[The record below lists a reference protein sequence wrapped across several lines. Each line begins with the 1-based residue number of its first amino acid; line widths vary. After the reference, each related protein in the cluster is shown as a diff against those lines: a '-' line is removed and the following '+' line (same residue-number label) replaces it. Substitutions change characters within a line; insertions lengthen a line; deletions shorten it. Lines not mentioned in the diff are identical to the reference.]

1 MKRAFSFFLAVILL
15 LCACILPGSA
25 AFNAS
30 LDTMGISADIV
41 LLLNLDSNTVIFDKN
56 ADKVTASASLTKIT
70 TAILT
75 IENCQDLDAV
85 VTVKQSSIDAI
96 AGTNSSTAGLL
107 AGEELTV
114 RQLLYCLLV
123 RSANEAAVIL
133 ADYIGGGSVPAFVQM
148 MNDFAASLGCTNT
161 HFVNPHGLD
170 AEGHYSTARDLAL
183 ITQHAL
189 ELPLFSEIVNTVS
202 YTLPATN
209 KSEERNLLS
218 TNWLINPNF
227 KTYYCEYASGIKTG
241 STSDAGR
248 CIISTASK
256 DGYNYLAVV
265 MNAPYEDVNGDGNPD
280 NRAFLD
286 CKTLFEWAFDNLRM
300 TKVAD
305 TTRIVTV
312 VDVRLSSDA
321 DHVRLVPETEVTA
334 LVPVGN
340 DENSVLIE
348 AIPEETPTTVEAPVK
363 KGDVL
368 GKARILYAGD
378 EIATVNLVAAEDVDV
393 SIFLYLGNGIVKLFH
408 STVFLIV
415 FALVLLVLAVYI
427 GLIIRHNRQKKRRRA
442 PKTIKN
448 FRNLK

>member
-15 LCACILPGSA
+15 ICACILPGSA

-56 ADKVTASASLTKIT
+56 ADKVTAPASLTKIT

-189 ELPLFSEIVNTVS
+189 ELPLFSEIVNTV
-202 YTLPATN
+202 
-209 KSEERNLLS
+209 
-218 TNWLINPNF
+218 
-227 KTYYCEYASGIKTG
+227 
-241 STSDAGR
+241 
-248 CIISTASK
+248 
-256 DGYNYLAVV
+256 
-265 MNAPYEDVNGDGNPD
+265 
-280 NRAFLD
+280 
-286 CKTLFEWAFDNLRM
+286 
-300 TKVAD
+300 
-305 TTRIVTV
+305 
-312 VDVRLSSDA
+312 
-321 DHVRLVPETEVTA
+321 
-334 LVPVGN
+334 
-340 DENSVLIE
+340 
-348 AIPEETPTTVEAPVK
+348 
-363 KGDVL
+363 
-368 GKARILYAGD
+368 
-378 EIATVNLVAAEDVDV
+378 
-393 SIFLYLGNGIVKLFH
+393 
-408 STVFLIV
+408 
-415 FALVLLVLAVYI
+415 
-427 GLIIRHNRQKKRRRA
+427 RHK
-442 PKTIKN
+442 
-448 FRNLK
+448 

>member
-1 MKRAFSFFLAVILL
+1 MKRAFSFFLALILL
-15 LCACILPGSA
+15 ICTCILPGSA

-56 ADKVTASASLTKIT
+56 ADKVTAPASLTKIT

-227 KTYYCEYASGIKTG
+227 KTYYCEYASGVKTG
-241 STSDAGR
+241 STSGAGR
-248 CIISTASK
+248 CVISTASK

-265 MNAPYEDVNGDGNPD
+265 MGAPYVDVNGDGNPD

-348 AIPEETPTTVEAPVK
+348 AIPEETPTTVDAPVK

-393 SIFLYLGNGIVKLFH
+393 SIFLYLGNGIVQLFH

-415 FALVLLVLAVYI
+415 FVLVLLVLAVYI

>member
-1 MKRAFSFFLAVILL
+1 MKRAFSFFLAVVLL
-15 LCACILPGSA
+15 LCTCILPSFA
-25 AFNAS
+25 AFNSS
-30 LDTMGISADIV
+30 LNTSADIV
-41 LLLNLDSNTVIFDKN
+41 LLLNRDSGTVIFDKN
-56 ADKVTASASLTKIT
+56 ADKVTAPASLTKIT
-70 TAILT
+70 TAIVT
-75 IENCQDLDAV
+75 IQNCQDLDTV
-85 VTVKQSSIDAI
+85 VTVKQSSLDAI

-107 AGEELTV
+107 AGEQLTV

-133 ADYIGGGSVPAFVQM
+133 ADYIGGGSVSAFVQM
-148 MNDFAASLGCTNT
+148 MNDYVQSIGCENT
-161 HFVNPHGLD
+161 HYVNPHGLD
-170 AEGHYSTARDLAL
+170 AEGHYSTARDLAV
-183 ITQHAL
+183 ITEHAL

-209 KSEERNLLS
+209 KSPERNLLS

-227 KTYYCEYASGIKTG
+227 KTYYCEYAAGVKTG

-248 CIISTASK
+248 CVISTASK

-265 MNAPYEDVNGDGNPD
+265 MGAPYEDVNGDGNPD
-280 NRAFLD
+280 NCAFLE
-286 CKTLFEWAFDNLRM
+286 CKKIFEWAFDNLRL

-305 TTRIVTV
+305 PTRIVTV
-312 VDVRLSSDA
+312 VDVRLSRDA
-321 DHVRLVPETEVTA
+321 DHVRLVPESEVTA

-348 AIPEETPTTVEAPVK
+348 AIPEETPTVVDAPIK

-368 GKARILYAGD
+368 GKARILYAED

-393 SIFLYLGNGIVKLFH
+393 SILLYLGNGISKLFH